1 MNKPAVRF
9 CPVAPFL
16 MKYIIIL
23 IIFFIST
30 EVMAKQIA
38 NLNWEK
44 RILIISYE
52 NKNNNLFFKI
62 EKFISDYKCELNDR
76 NLEIIFFEKFK
87 NINFLTPKFINEKYG
102 IWLLG
107 YDGEIKDY
115 SLDEKILFRLLNL
128 IDSMPMR
135 KNEIKNDKC

>member
-9 CPVAPFL
+9 CPVAPVL

-23 IIFFIST
+23 IIFITSA
-30 EVMAKQIA
+30 EIMAKQISD
-38 NLNWEK
+38 LKWEK
-44 RILIISYE
+44 RILIISYA
-52 NKNNNLFFKI
+52 KQIDKLFSKSI
-62 EKFISDYKCELNDR
+62 KYISDHQCQIDDR
-76 NLEIIFFEKFK
+76 NLEIIFFEKYK
-87 NINFLTPKFINEKYG
+87 NKDFLTPKFINKKYG

-115 SLDEKILFRLLNL
+115 SQDDKIFLRLFNL

-135 KNEIKNDKC
+135 KKEITNDDC

>member
-9 CPVAPFL
+9 CPVAPLL

-23 IIFFIST
+23 IIFFISI
-30 EVMAKQIA
+30 EVMAKQIED
-38 NLNWEK
+38 LNWKK

-52 NKNNNLFFKI
+52 NKNNNLFIKI

>member
-23 IIFFIST
+23 IIFFISLA
-30 EVMAKQIA
+30 VMSKQISDF
-38 NLNWEK
+38 NWEK
-44 RILIISYE
+44 RIIIISYGKQNDE
-52 NKNNNLFFKI
+52 LFTKSI
-62 EKFISDYKCELNDR
+62 KFIADNKCEIDDR
-76 NLEIIFFEKFK
+76 NLKIIFFENFK
-87 NINFLTPKFINEKYG
+87 NKNFLTPKFINEKNG

-115 SLDEKILFRLLNL
+115 SKDDKIFLRLFNL
-128 IDSMPMR
+128 IDSMPIR
-135 KNEIKNDKC
+135 KQEMKKNSC

>member
-16 MKYIIIL
+16 MKYVIIL
-23 IIFFIST
+23 IIFFTSLEIMS
-30 EVMAKQIA
+30 KQISD
-38 NLNWEK
+38 LNWKK
-44 RILIISYE
+44 RILIFSYNNQNDE
-52 NKNNNLFFKI
+52 LFNKTI
-62 EKFISDYKCELNDR
+62 KFISDHKCQIDDR
-76 NLEIIFFEKFK
+76 NLEVIFFEKYK
-87 NINFLTPKFINEKYG
+87 NKDFLTPKFINKKHG

-115 SLDEKILFRLLNL
+115 SQDDKILLRLFNL

-135 KNEIKNDKC
+135 KKEVKNDKC

>member
-23 IIFFIST
+23 LIFLTNT
-30 EVMAKQIA
+30 EIMAKQISD
-38 NLNWEK
+38 LNWEK

-52 NKNNNLFFKI
+52 KQYDELFTKTI
-62 EKFISDYKCELNDR
+62 KFISDYECEIKDR
-76 NLEIIFFEKFK
+76 NLEVIFFENFK
-87 NINFLTPKFINEKYG
+87 NNDFLTPKFINEKYG

-115 SLDEKILFRLLNL
+115 SLDEKIFVRLFNL

-135 KNEIKNDKC
+135 KNEIKNDSC

>member
-1 MNKPAVRF
+1 
-9 CPVAPFL
+9 VAPFL
-16 MKYIIIL
+16 MKYVIIIIIL
-23 IIFFIST
+23 LTSFEIMT
-30 EVMAKQIA
+30 KQISD
-38 NLNWEK
+38 LNWKK

-52 NKNNNLFFKI
+52 KKNDELFKRTI
-62 EKFISDYKCELNDR
+62 KYISDNKCEIEDR

-87 NINFLTPKFINEKYG
+87 NKNFLTPKFIYEKKG

-115 SLDEKILFRLLNL
+115 SLNEKIFVRLFNL

-135 KNEIKNDKC
+135 RSELKKNNC

>member
-23 IIFFIST
+23 IIFFISLD
-30 EVMAKQIA
+30 VMAKQISDF
-38 NLNWEK
+38 NWEK
-44 RILIISYE
+44 RIIIISYGKQNDE
-52 NKNNNLFFKI
+52 LFTKSI
-62 EKFISDYKCELNDR
+62 KYISDNKCEIDDR
-76 NLEIIFFEKFK
+76 NLEIIFFENFK
-87 NINFLTPKFINEKYG
+87 NKDFLTPKFINKKNG
-102 IWLLG
+102 VWLLG

-115 SLDEKILFRLLNL
+115 SQDDKIFLRLFNL

-135 KNEIKNDKC
+135 KQEMKKSSC

>member
-23 IIFFIST
+23 IIFFISI
-30 EVMAKQIA
+30 EVVAKQIED
-38 NLNWEK
+38 LNWKK

-52 NKNNNLFFKI
+52 NKNNNLFIKI

>member
-9 CPVAPFL
+9 CPVAPLL

-23 IIFFIST
+23 IIFFISI
-30 EVMAKQIA
+30 EVLAKQIED
-38 NLNWEK
+38 LNWKK

-52 NKNNNLFFKI
+52 NKNNNLFIKI

>member
-1 MNKPAVRF
+1 
-9 CPVAPFL
+9 
-16 MKYIIIL
+16 
-23 IIFFIST
+23 
-30 EVMAKQIA
+30 MAKKISK
-38 NLNWEK
+38 LNWEK

-52 NKNNNLFFKI
+52 NKNNNLFTKT

-76 NLEIIFFEKFK
+76 NLKIIFFEKLI

-107 YDGEIKDY
+107 YDGVIKDY
-115 SLDEKILFRLLNL
+115 SLDEKILFRLFNL
-128 IDSMPMR
+128 IDSMSMR

>member
-9 CPVAPFL
+9 CPVAPLL

-23 IIFFIST
+23 IIFFISI
-30 EVMAKQIA
+30 EVMAKQIED
-38 NLNWEK
+38 LNWKK

-52 NKNNNLFFKI
+52 NKNNNLFIKI

-107 YDGEIKDY
+107 YDGKIKDY